1 MSEVTGAPE
10 NAAAEFTP
18 ITSQEDLNRVLGD
31 RLKRAKPADYDDL
44 KAKASKF
51 DELEA
56 EKLTETQRLQSQLDA
71 ATATS
76 TETQREN
83 ARLKV
88 IADEGIPKKYHGL
101 VHGSTPEALAESAAA
116 VKELIGSSQERTG
129 NKISYVNLDGDGSET
144 LALNGDGIE
153 LALKN
158 ALGIS

>member
-1 MSEVTGAPE
+1 MSDETGAPE
-10 NAAAEFTP
+10 TGASEFTP

-44 KAKASKF
+44 KAKASRF

-129 NKISYVNLDGDGSET
+129 NKVSYVNLDGDGSES

-153 LALKN
+153 SALKN

>member
-1 MSEVTGAPE
+1 MSDETAAIEV
-10 NAAAEFTP
+10 AANETDVDWKAQARKWET
-18 ITSQEDLNRVLGD
+18 
-31 RLKRAKPADYDDL
+31 RAKDNL
-44 KAKASKF
+44 VSAKSNEEAARRLN
-51 DELEA
+51 ELEA

-116 VKELIGSSQERTG
+116 VKELIGSAQERPG
-129 NKISYVNLDGDGSET
+129 NKVSYVNLDGDGSET